1 MLCRTLLRSLKS
13 ALTPGRAG
21 RDRRAATRPRRG
33 RSGLEI
39 ETLEDRSLPS
49 ATITIAAM
57 GDSLTAPYA
66 GQPWG
71 AAGDQS
77 WAQQLAAQ
85 GYKHLEIDNLAVAG
99 ATSAS
104 LLAQGQDT
112 AVAALA
118 AEGAV
123 RYAVLIVGANDV
135 EAHLGD
141 FLQGDP
147 APFAQGVVANVETAL
162 LTVAAAGD
170 VRLAVGTVPDVTLT
184 PSFQQLIPPGSPL
197 QQEIAGAIA
206 AANVQIEGF
215 AAAEGMPVIDLAG
228 LGRLA
233 EAPLVVGGAQVPNFY
248 APDGFH
254 PATVPQGL
262 LGNAV
267 LEAFA
272 AAYDPRI
279 ARFRLTDQQ
288 LLDEAGIPHGPGHS
302 YFDVSPYVLVPDR
315 HGCAGLAGALGLG
328 GGGPALAASAPAAGT
343 GFHGASGPLLTDP
356 GSFLLP
362 ANTVSPRTASGD
374 VWGAPWHA
382 AGGPWGGTE
391 ALDRLFAVG
400 GLAPAVRGG

>member
-1 MLCRTLLRSLKS
+1 
-13 ALTPGRAG
+13 
-21 RDRRAATRPRRG
+21 
-33 RSGLEI
+33 
-39 ETLEDRSLPS
+39 
-49 ATITIAAM
+49 M
-57 GDSLTAPYA
+57 GDSLTAPYT
-66 GQPWG
+66 GNPWG

-77 WAQQLAAQ
+77 WAQQLTAQ
-85 GYKHLEIDNLAVAG
+85 GYKHLSIDNVAVAG
-99 ATSAS
+99 TTSAS

-123 RYAVLIVGANDV
+123 HYAVLIVGGNDV

-141 FLQGDP
+141 FLQGNP
-147 APFAQGVVANVETAL
+147 ALFVQGVVANVETAL
-162 LTVAAAGD
+162 ATVAAAGD

-233 EAPLVVGGAQVPNFY
+233 DAPLAVGGAQVPDFY
-248 APDGFH
+248 APGGFH

-272 AAYDPRI
+272 AAYDPSL
-279 ARFRLTDQQ
+279 ASFRLTDQQ
-288 LLDEAGIPHGPGHS
+288 LLDEAGIAHGPGHS
-302 YFDVSPYVLVPDR
+302 YFDVSPYVLLPGC
-315 HGCAGLAGALGLG
+315 HGFAGLAGTFDGRDE
-328 GGGPALAASAPAAGT
+328 GPVHATNTQTAGVAPRGT
-343 GFHGASGPLLTDP
+343 SGPLLTDP
-356 GSFLLP
+356 GSSLVP
-362 ANTVSPRTASGD
+362 ANPVAPMAASGD

-382 AGGPWGGTE
+382 REGPWGGTE

-400 GLAPAVRGG
+400 GLAPADRGG

>member
-1 MLCRTLLRSLKS
+1 
-13 ALTPGRAG
+13 
-21 RDRRAATRPRRG
+21 
-33 RSGLEI
+33 
-39 ETLEDRSLPS
+39 
-49 ATITIAAM
+49 M
-57 GDSLTAPYA
+57 GDSLTAPYT

-77 WAQQLAAQ
+77 WAQQLAAR
-85 GYKHLEIDNLAVAG
+85 GYKRLTIDNVAVAG

-123 RYAVLIVGANDV
+123 HYAVLIVGANDV
-135 EAHLGD
+135 SAHLGD
-141 FLQGDP
+141 FLQGNP
-147 APFAQGVVANVETAL
+147 APFVHDVVANVESAL
-162 LTVAAAGD
+162 ATVAAAGD

-184 PSFQQLIPPGSPL
+184 PSFQQLVPLGSPL
-197 QQEIAGAIA
+197 QREIAGAVA
-206 AANVQIEGF
+206 AADVGIEGF

-233 EAPLVVGGAQVPNFY
+233 EAPLAVGGVHVPDFY

-267 LEAFA
+267 LGAFA
-272 AAYDPRI
+272 AAYDPAI

-288 LLDEAGIPHGPGHS
+288 LLDEAGVPHARGHS
-302 YFDVSPYVLVPDR
+302 YFDVSPYVLLPDR
-315 HGCAGLAGALGLG
+315 HDFAGLAGALGLRD
-328 GGGPALAASAPAAGT
+328 GGPSPAASAPAAVG
-343 GFHGASGPLLTDP
+343 GFRGAGGPLLTDP
-356 GSFLLP
+356 GSFLVS
-362 ANTVSPRTASGD
+362 ANTLAPGAASGD

-382 AGGPWGGTE
+382 REGFWGDTE
-391 ALDRLFAVG
+391 ALDRLFADG
-400 GLAPAVRGG
+400 GLAPADRGG

>member
-1 MLCRTLLRSLKS
+1 
-13 ALTPGRAG
+13 
-21 RDRRAATRPRRG
+21 
-33 RSGLEI
+33 LEV

-49 ATITIAAM
+49 AAISIAAM
-57 GDSLTAPYA
+57 GDSLTAPYT

-85 GYKHLEIDNLAVAG
+85 GYKHLSIDNLAVAG
-99 ATSAS
+99 TPSAS

-112 AVAALA
+112 AAAALV

-123 RYAVLIVGANDV
+123 HYAVLIVGANDV

-141 FLQGDP
+141 FLQGNP
-147 APFAQGVVANVETAL
+147 APFVQDVVANVETAL
-162 LTVAAAGD
+162 TTVAAAGD

-184 PSFQQLIPPGSPL
+184 PSFRQLIPPGSPL

-206 AANVQIEGF
+206 AANVQIETF
-215 AAAEGMPVIDLAG
+215 AASQGIPVIDLAG

-233 EAPLVVGGAQVPNFY
+233 EAPLVVGGVPVPDFY
-248 APDGFH
+248 APGGFH

-288 LLDEAGIPHGPGHS
+288 LLDEAGVPHGPGHS
-302 YFDVSPYVLVPDR
+302 YFDVSPYVLLPDR
-315 HGCAGLAGALGLG
+315 PGRAGLAGALGLRER
-328 GGGPALAASAPAAGT
+328 GPALAASPPAVGAG
-343 GFHGASGPLLTDP
+343 FRYASGPLLTDP
-356 GSFLLP
+356 GSFLVL
-362 ANTVSPRTASGD
+362 ANQIAPRIASGD
-374 VWGAPWHA
+374 VWEAPWHA
-382 AGGPWGGTE
+382 MGGPWGGTE

-400 GLAPAVRGG
+400 GFAPADRGG

>member
-1 MLCRTLLRSLKS
+1 
-13 ALTPGRAG
+13 
-21 RDRRAATRPRRG
+21 
-33 RSGLEI
+33 
-39 ETLEDRSLPS
+39 
-49 ATITIAAM
+49 M
-57 GDSLTAPYA
+57 GDSLTAPYT

-77 WAQQLAAQ
+77 WAQQLSAQ
-85 GYKHLEIDNLAVAG
+85 GYKHLQIDNVAVAG

-112 AVAALA
+112 AAAALA
-118 AEGAV
+118 AEGAAH
-123 RYAVLIVGANDV
+123 YAVLIVGANDV

-147 APFAQGVVANVETAL
+147 TPFVQGVVANVETAL
-162 LTVAAAGD
+162 TTVAAAGD

-215 AAAEGMPVIDLAG
+215 AAAQGMPVIDLAG

-233 EAPLVVGGAQVPNFY
+233 EAPLVVGGVPVPDFY

-254 PATVPQGL
+254 PATVAQGL

-267 LEAFA
+267 LGAFA

-288 LLDEAGIPHGPGHS
+288 LLDEAGTPHGPGHS
-302 YFDVSPYVLVPDR
+302 YFNVSPYIILPVCHDF
-315 HGCAGLAGALGLG
+315 AGLTGALCLRD
-328 GGGPALAASAPAAGT
+328 GGPALAANPPAAGAASR
-343 GFHGASGPLLTDP
+343 GAGGPLLTGP
-356 GSFLLP
+356 GSFLVP
-362 ANTVSPRTASGD
+362 ANPVAPGAASGD

-382 AGGPWGGTE
+382 VEGRWGGTE
-391 ALDRLFAVG
+391 ALDRLFADC
-400 GLAPAVRGG
+400 GLAPADRGG

>member
-1 MLCRTLLRSLKS
+1 MLWHTWFRSLKS
-13 ALTPGRAG
+13 ALTPVRAG
-21 RDRRAATRPRRG
+21 RGRPATPRPRRG
-33 RSGLEI
+33 RPQLEI
-39 ETLEDRSLPS
+39 ELLEGRALPS

-71 AAGDQS
+71 KAGDQS
-77 WAQQLAAQ
+77 WAQQLAAR
-85 GYKHLEIDNLAVAG
+85 GYKHLTIDNVAVAG
-99 ATSAS
+99 TTSAS

-123 RYAVLIVGANDV
+123 HYAVLIVGANDV

-147 APFAQGVVANVETAL
+147 APFVQDVVANVETAL

-184 PSFQQLIPPGSPL
+184 PSFQQLIRPGSPL
-197 QQEIAGAIA
+197 QQDIAGAIA
-206 AANVQIEGF
+206 AANVQIETF
-215 AAAEGMPVIDLAG
+215 AASQGVPVIDLAG

-233 EAPLVVGGAQVPNFY
+233 EAPLVVGVPVPDFY

-272 AAYDPRI
+272 TAYDPSI

-288 LLDEAGIPHGPGHS
+288 LLDEAGIAHAPGHS
-302 YFDVSPYVLVPDR
+302 YFDVSPYVILPDR
-315 HGCAGLAGALGLG
+315 HGCAGLAGAVGVRD
-328 GGGPALAASAPAAGT
+328 GGPVQTTNTQHTGVASRGTSDLLITDPSAFLVLANTLASGAAS
-343 GFHGASGPLLTDP
+343 S
-356 GSFLLP
+356 
-362 ANTVSPRTASGD
+362 D

-382 AGGPWGGTE
+382 REGFWGGTD
-391 ALDRLFAVG
+391 ALDRLFAAG
-400 GLAPAVRGG
+400 GLAPADRGG

>member
-1 MLCRTLLRSLKS
+1 M
-13 ALTPGRAG
+13 P
-21 RDRRAATRPRRG
+21 
-33 RSGLEI
+33 I
-39 ETLEDRSLPS
+39 
-49 ATITIAAM
+49 
-57 GDSLTAPYA
+57 
-66 GQPWG
+66 PWG

-77 WAQQLAAQ
+77 WAQQLAGQ
-85 GYKHLEIDNLAVAG
+85 GYKHLTIDNLAVPG
-99 ATSAS
+99 TTSAS

-123 RYAVLIVGANDV
+123 HYAVLIVGANDV

-147 APFAQGVVANVETAL
+147 TPFVQELVANVETAL

-184 PSFQQLIPPGSPL
+184 PSFQQFIPPGSPL

-206 AANVQIEGF
+206 AANAGIEGF
-215 AAAEGMPVIDLAG
+215 AASQGVPVIDLAG

-233 EAPLVVGGAQVPNFY
+233 EAPLVVGGVQVANFY
-248 APDGFH
+248 SPDGFH
-254 PATVPQGL
+254 PTTVPQGL

-272 AAYDPRI
+272 GGYDPRI

-302 YFDVSPYVLVPDR
+302 YFDVRPYVILPAG
-315 HGCAGLAGALGLG
+315 HGSAGLAGALGLG
-328 GGGPALAASAPAAGT
+328 GGGPSPAASTPAAGA
-343 GFHGASGPLLTDP
+343 GFHYASGPLLTDP
-356 GSFLLP
+356 GSFLVL
-362 ANTVSPRTASGD
+362 ANQIAPRIASGD
-374 VWGAPWHA
+374 VWEASWHA
-382 AGGPWGGTE
+382 AAGPWGGTE

-400 GLAPAVRGG
+400 GLAPADRGG

>member
-1 MLCRTLLRSLKS
+1 MLYRPWLRLLKS
-13 ALTPGRAG
+13 ALTPFRTERA
-21 RDRRAATRPRRG
+21 RLAPPRPRRG
-33 RSGLEI
+33 RPRPEVEELEA
-39 ETLEDRSLPS
+39 RSLPS

-57 GDSLTAPYA
+57 GDSLTAPYT
-66 GQPWG
+66 GHPWG

-77 WAQQLAAQ
+77 WAQQLAAR
-85 GYKHLEIDNLAVAG
+85 GYKHLSIDNLAVAG
-99 ATSAS
+99 TTSAS

-112 AVAALA
+112 AAAALA
-118 AEGAV
+118 AEGAAH
-123 RYAVLIVGANDV
+123 YAVLLVGANDV

-147 APFAQGVVANVETAL
+147 APFVQDVVANVETAL
-162 LTVAAAGD
+162 TTVAAAGD

-233 EAPLVVGGAQVPNFY
+233 EAPLAVGGA
-248 APDGFH
+248 PDGLH

-272 AAYDPRI
+272 AAYDPCL
-279 ARFRLTDQQ
+279 ACFRLTDQQ
-288 LLDEAGIPHGPGHS
+288 LDEAGIAHAPGHS
-302 YFDVSPYVLVPDR
+302 YFDVSPYVILPDR
-315 HGCAGLAGALGLG
+315 HGLAGLRRQPLRHPPRPRPSSPTPTSPACATRPPWTSYPPRSGTSTSRRRGWTPSACWGPG
-328 GGGPALAASAPAAGT
+328 G
-343 GFHGASGPLLTDP
+343 
-356 GSFLLP
+356 
-362 ANTVSPRTASGD
+362 SPT
-374 VWGAPWHA
+374 W
-382 AGGPWGGTE
+382 T
-391 ALDRLFAVG
+391 
-400 GLAPAVRGG
+400 

>member
-1 MLCRTLLRSLKS
+1 MLYRTLLRSLKS
-13 ALTPGRAG
+13 ALTPVRAG
-21 RDRRAATRPRRG
+21 RGRLAPPRRG
-33 RSGLEI
+33 RTQLEI
-39 ETLEDRSLPS
+39 ELLEGRALPS

-57 GDSLTAPYA
+57 GDSLTAPYT

-71 AAGDQS
+71 AAGDRS
-77 WAQQLAAQ
+77 WAQQLSAQ
-85 GYKHLEIDNLAVAG
+85 GYKHLQIDNVAVAA

-123 RYAVLIVGANDV
+123 HYAVLIVGANDV

-141 FLQGDP
+141 FLQGNP
-147 APFAQGVVANVETAL
+147 APFVQGLVANVETAL
-162 LTVAAAGD
+162 ATVAAAGD

-206 AANVQIEGF
+206 AANAGIEGF
-215 AAAEGMPVIDLAG
+215 AASEGVPVIDLAG

-233 EAPLVVGGAQVPNFY
+233 EAPLVVGGVSVPDFY
-248 APDGFH
+248 APGGFH

-262 LGNAV
+262 LGNAI

-272 AAYDPRI
+272 TAYDPRI

-288 LLDEAGIPHGPGHS
+288 LLDEAGIVHGPGHS
-302 YFDVSPYVLVPDR
+302 YFDVSPYVLLPDR
-315 HGCAGLAGALGLG
+315 HGPAGLAGALGLG
-328 GGGPALAASAPAAGT
+328 GGVPSLAASAPAAGT
-343 GFHGASGPLLTDP
+343 DFRGASSPLLTDP
-356 GSFLLP
+356 GSFLVP
-362 ANTVSPRTASGD
+362 TNAGTPGTGSGD
-374 VWGAPWHA
+374 VWEAPWHA
-382 AGGPWGGTE
+382 AEGPWGGTE

-400 GLAPAVRGG
+400 GLAPADRGG

>member
-1 MLCRTLLRSLKS
+1 MLCRPLFRSLKS
-13 ALTPGRAG
+13 ALTPVRAG
-21 RDRRAATRPRRG
+21 RGRLAPPRPRRG
-33 RSGLEI
+33 RPRLEV
-39 ETLEDRSLPS
+39 EALEGRSLPS
-49 ATITIAAM
+49 ATISIAAM
-57 GDSLTAPYA
+57 GDSLTAPYT

-77 WAQQLAAQ
+77 WAQQLTAQ
-85 GYKHLEIDNLAVAG
+85 GYQLLRIDNVAVAG
-99 ATSAS
+99 TTSAS

-123 RYAVLIVGANDV
+123 HYAVLLVGANDV

-147 APFAQGVVANVETAL
+147 AAFVQELVANVETAL
-162 LTVAAAGD
+162 TTVAAAGD

-184 PSFQQLIPPGSPL
+184 PSFRQLIPPGSPL
-197 QQEIAGAIA
+197 QREIAGAIA
-206 AANVQIEGF
+206 AANAGIEGF
-215 AAAEGMPVIDLAG
+215 AASEGMPVIDLAG

-233 EAPLVVGGAQVPNFY
+233 EAPLVVGGAQVPDFY

-302 YFDVSPYVLVPDR
+302 YFDVSPYVLLPDR
-315 HGCAGLAGALGLG
+315 HGLAGLAGALGLG
-328 GGGPALAASAPAAGT
+328 GGGPALAVSAPAAGA
-343 GFHGASGPLLTDP
+343 GLRGVSGPLLADP
-356 GSFLLP
+356 GSFLVS
-362 ANTVSPRTASGD
+362 ANTVAPRTASGD
-374 VWGAPWHA
+374 DWGSPWHA
-382 AGGPWGGTE
+382 AERPWGDTD

-400 GLAPAVRGG
+400 GLAPADRGG